1 MFDYDQALSDPDSR
15 VFINVSPV
23 EEEEETTDE

>member
-15 VFINVSPV
+15 VFINVSPA
-23 EEEEETTDE
+23 EEEEEEDE